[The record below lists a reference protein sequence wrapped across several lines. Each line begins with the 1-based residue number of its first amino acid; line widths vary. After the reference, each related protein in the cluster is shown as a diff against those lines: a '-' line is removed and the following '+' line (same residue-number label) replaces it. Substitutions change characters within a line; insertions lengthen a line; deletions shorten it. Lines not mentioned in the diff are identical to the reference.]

1 MRELKLRSDDT
12 PDYTGSEKHASAG
25 AREAI
30 LLVRRAHVL
39 CRYKRQLKSSNG
51 NAFSTHRYCQ
61 TSKLGQ
67 RAAQYQR

>member
-12 PDYTGSEKHASAG
+12 PDYTSGEKHAGAG

-39 CRYKRQLKSSNG
+39 CRYTT
-51 NAFSTHRYCQ
+51 STQ
-61 TSKLGQ
+61 IIEW
-67 RAAQYQR
+67 